1 MSKALTSKS
10 IGQFLLDNAIT
21 IVLLLLVAVFVYND
35 PSFLS
40 LVNFDQY
47 FVAGFDQRDYCLG
60 CGRSDRDAGYGLV
73 RRPHGGFVRGCGG
86 IIAAITG

>member
-40 LVNFDQY
+40 LVN
-47 FVAGFDQRDYCLG
+47 L
-60 CGRSDRDAGYGLV
+60 RSEE
-73 RRPHGGFVRGCGG
+73 RRVGKECRL
-86 IIAAITG
+86 